1 MAAMVPLPLLDSP
14 GGAVNWPTING
25 MVGAARTHAPADMV
39 AGMKDRLKSE
49 SASVV
54 TNTLTVRPLRQ
65 RCRPAAR
72 CCSADA
78 PLCQRRHQRHP
89 TRCRCRLIH
98 QALHTLSLNSSRPV
112 RDQLALSKVLKQLER
127 LLSRPPHTGVDAAVA
142 QLLAD
147 WTFLFGWVLFIFSQ

>member
-1 MAAMVPLPLLDSP
+1 MVPLPLLDSP

-49 SASVV
+49 SVSVV

-78 PLCQRRHQRHP
+78 PSASAATNATPRAVAAASFTRH
-89 TRCRCRLIH
+89 C
-98 QALHTLSLNSSRPV
+98 TLS
-112 RDQLALSKVLKQLER
+112 
-127 LLSRPPHTGVDAAVA
+127 H
-142 QLLAD
+142 
-147 WTFLFGWVLFIFSQ
+147 